1 MSRRVNAARGATL
14 NTTSNRF
21 DDLARE
27 ADGDWL
33 DSCGEDDLPPFRT
46 EISYELPRTAI
57 TRNTSPDLPF
67 DRSINAYRGC
77 EHGCAYCFARPTHA
91 YLGLSPGLDFER
103 KLTVKK
109 GIPELL
115 RKELE
120 KPRYECRPMALGTNT
135 DPYQPVEGKYRTTRK
150 ILEILSETN
159 HPVMITTKSARVV
172 GDIDILAPMAARGL
186 AAVMVS
192 ITTLDV
198 ETAKTLEPRATAPHR
213 RIEAVKALAE
223 AGVPV
228 SVSLAP
234 LIPAINDHEIEAI
247 LEAAA
252 KAGADMASMIL
263 VRLPHEVSPI
273 FRAWLDAH
281 MPDRAARVM
290 SHIQEMRGG
299 KDNEGSFHARFK
311 PQGAYAAMIR
321 ARFQAGCRRFGL
333 NRRDIS
339 LRTDLFS
346 RAEGSFHCF
355 RPRLGSDSP

>member
-14 NTTSNRF
+14 NTISTRF

-33 DSCGEDDLPPFRT
+33 DSRDEDDLPPVRT
-46 EISYELPRTAI
+46 EISYETPRSAI

-77 EHGCAYCFARPTHA
+77 EHGCVYCFARPTHA

-109 GIPELL
+109 NIPELL

-135 DPYQPVEGKYRTTRK
+135 DPYQPVEGQHGITRK
-150 ILEILSETN
+150 ILKILSETN

-172 GDIDILAPMAARGL
+172 RDLDILSSMAERGL

-192 ITTLDV
+192 VTTLDP

-213 RIEAVKALAE
+213 RMAAVKALAE
-223 AGVPV
+223 ARIPV

-263 VRLPHEVSPI
+263 IRLPHEVSPI
-273 FRAWLDAH
+273 FRAWLDAN

-290 SHIQEMRGG
+290 SHIREMRGG
-299 KDNEGSFHARFK
+299 KDNDGGFHTRFK

-333 NRRDIS
+333 VRRDIP

-346 RAEGSFHCF
+346 
-355 RPRLGSDSP
+355 PRGKQFSLF